1 MADPPQ
7 NGCSCGSRRMKNA
20 SLGGAP
26 PPQRADVTPTATGNG
41 RCVAR
46 ATQAS
51 PQVTN
56 DTTDATCP
64 SPTPPPLPS
73 RRNRA
78 TPPHGAFRCHQTDG
92 TPQPHARSKR
102 ETASMWG
109 VVSRD
114 TSRCWFSVKKGR
126 FLSGSG
132 VPGAPGRGAPDKPLR
147 RAIRPP
153 HTERER
159 ARIAHQQTAHGA
171 PTMLKG
177 NF

>member
-20 SLGGAP
+20 SLGVAP
-26 PPQRADVTPTATGNG
+26 PPQRADVTPTSTGNG

-64 SPTPPPLPS
+64 SLTPPPFAS

-78 TPPHGAFRCHQTDG
+78 TPLHGAFRCHQTDG

-102 ETASMWG
+102 EKASMWG
-109 VVSRD
+109 VVSID
-114 TSRCWFSVKKGR
+114 TACWWFSRSPRSNDFGFACLGSAR
-126 FLSGSG
+126 ASGDVS
-132 VPGAPGRGAPDKPLR
+132 PIS

-159 ARIAHQQTAHGA
+159 ARTAHQQTAHGA
-171 PTMLKG
+171 RTMLKG
-177 NF
+177 IF